1 MEPFRSNSGLSGSLT
16 PMEEK
21 RLLRKVRESAC
32 RGSFEKLFRIYY
44 KPLHSFAYSY
54 VRRPAEAEDVVQA
67 VFLRIWEQKEYIDP
81 PGTVKQYLFAS
92 VRNEALNLL
101 RRRRVIRENED
112 EVVSVY
118 REMKIHSPSDEDQEN
133 VVLQQAIQQAI
144 DQLPPRCRTIFL
156 LNRRSGLTYR
166 EIAGVLDISINT
178 VTTQMGRALQALREH
193 LSKYALV
200 LISLLSSALLI

>member
-1 MEPFRSNSGLSGSLT
+1 
-16 PMEEK
+16 MEEK
-21 RLLRKVRESAC
+21 RLLRKVRENAC
-32 RGSFEKLFRIYY
+32 RVSFEKLFRIYY
-44 KPLHSFAYSY
+44 KPLHSFACSY

-101 RRRRVIRENED
+101 RRRRVVRENEE

-118 REMKIHSPSDEDQEN
+118 RELKIHSSSDDNQEN
-133 VVLQQAIQQAI
+133 VVLQQAIQNAI
-144 DQLPPRCRTIFL
+144 DQLPSRCRTIFL

-193 LSKYALV
+193 LSKYAVL
-200 LISLLSSALLI
+200 LISFISQSLFM